1 MAASSAAY
9 SSFTAWRHSRP
20 RSTPCEQRNK
30 WGEPLDPSR
39 TFPNC
44 KCQSRAPSCMGT
56 RAIQRQHRHR
66 PHLISS
72 QLSGTIPA
80 TFCRMHPVPP
90 DSCHATR
97 GGRCATMPLPPK
109 FWACMRAQPKLKDMV
124 ARAQRTAQC
133 AQASQILPPCGVRL
147 VTPMCTMQCVMDPE
161 AYHGSSA
168 PCQPSATPCVRKR
181 CSVLSAQQPPR
192 ACSMACSAPSP
203 AFKRQRPFSSTTT
216 HLRTQ
221 HACMMHLISQRR
233 INATQ

>member
-1 MAASSAAY
+1 MFWLSGASLAWHALDRPGSSLATDLGRPGKASLPGSSMAASSAAY

-66 PHLISS
+66 PHLSS
-72 QLSGTIPA
+72 ARPSSAQLSGTIPA

-124 ARAQRTAQC
+124 ARAQRAARC

-147 VTPMCTMQCVMDPE
+147 DTPC
-161 AYHGSSA
+161 A
-168 PCQPSATPCVRKR
+168 PCSA
-181 CSVLSAQQPPR
+181 
-192 ACSMACSAPSP
+192 
-203 AFKRQRPFSSTTT
+203 
-216 HLRTQ
+216 
-221 HACMMHLISQRR
+221 
-233 INATQ
+233 